1 MEKDVSLASAWAPEA
16 RSPDA
21 ELPLLVLLVGG
32 FIVNVTSVCVERWR
46 PHLLFLLLW
55 TWPKTQFGFSFSFL
69 KHAKFREKKAG
80 CGESKKQIS

>member
-32 FIVNVTSVCVERWR
+32 FIMNVTSVCEEMEAT
-46 PHLLFLLLW
+46 LLFLLLW
-55 TWPKTQFGFSFSFL
+55 TWPNTEFWFSFSFL
-69 KHAKFREKKAG
+69 
-80 CGESKKQIS
+80 